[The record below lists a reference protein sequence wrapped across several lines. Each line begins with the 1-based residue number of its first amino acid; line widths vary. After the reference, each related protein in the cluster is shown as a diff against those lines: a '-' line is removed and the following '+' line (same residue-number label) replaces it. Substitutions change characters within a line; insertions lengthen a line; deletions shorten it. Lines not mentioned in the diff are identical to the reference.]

1 MQDTSHVFMGGRM
14 TYEDMMTW
22 EDVPFKIKAI
32 INKHFAEKGESGLV
46 ETIGILSEEDFRYQI
61 LKQLKIKMKAGI
73 YKNQKNLFVKET
85 KRYVSKTYHL
95 DEYIQLVKTDK
106 EVITEEVIF
115 SKLAMMAFSL

>member
-1 MQDTSHVFMGGRM
+1 MMEYTNERDFKYVMQDTSHVFMGGRM

-61 LKQLKIKMKAGI
+61 LKQLKIIVMNT
-73 YKNQKNLFVKET
+73 KNESYESPQVEI
-85 KRYVSKTYHL
+85 V
-95 DEYIQLVKTDK
+95 
-106 EVITEEVIF
+106 EVQVEQGF
-115 SKLAMMAFSL
+115 AQSLENPTPGWDI